1 MKSSIAAALVLT
13 FGVAAYVHAQ
23 APGGAI
29 EWPNYGNDPGAQRYS
44 TLNQINRDNVSRLK
58 VSWTFHT
65 GDVSNGE
72 NTRMKTGFENTPIV
86 IDGTMYIS
94 TPFCRVI
101 AIDPTTGPQKWS
113 FDPNIA
119 KDQIYSEGLINRG
132 VASWLDPAAKSD
144 ALCRRRISI
153 GTLNTRVMAL

>member
-1 MKSSIAAALVLT
+1 MKSSTAVTLVLALGIAAHA
-13 FGVAAYVHAQ
+13 HAQ
-23 APGGAI
+23 GPSGAV

-44 TLNQINRDNVSRLK
+44 SLNQINRDNVSRLK

-72 NTRMKTGFENTPIV
+72 NARMKTGFENTPIV

-101 AIDPTTGPQKWS
+101 AIDPTTGKSKWS

-119 KDQIYSEGLINRG
+119 KDQISF
-132 VASWLDPAAKSD
+132 
-144 ALCRRRISI
+144 
-153 GTLNTRVMAL
+153 